1 MLASL
6 PAQSDH
12 DTILVRV
19 TRIWEAINKRSG
31 APIHT
36 NIILLDEKNDHILA
50 LVRNNQKA
58 MILPRLKENEV
69 YSITNFKVVP
79 GPTQYKTANNAHAIN
94 FYYKTKIE
102 KQADNETIPRYRF
115 ELKHF
120 DAVSHLV
127 GNLELLIESAAM
139 VGEKQEQNGAGKR
152 DIVLKDTRNDRMV
165 VTLWEERAD
174 QFMELLSKTKP
185 GPISVV
191 ITGTTSLSST
201 DGTRCYFNIDYSPLN
216 ALREAWSNT
225 SDAEQAPHAPK
236 EEDFV
241 TTDGSTILELPVNS
255 ILDAK
260 IPPGTDVIRFTCRAR
275 IVEILNGNGRYYNCR
290 SKCARAIKNVDGR
303 YNCTGCAEDPGN
315 SEQRF
320 RLVVL
325 VEDITATTTLTLF
338 NKEAEQ
344 IVGDAPLTA
353 VPATVNNIIGKSYVF
368 QLKVTQYNMTHG
380 CEEYT
385 VTRVSET
392 ATIESDGGHL
402 TASTSSKENLPG
414 APTKKP
420 KLA

>member
-6 PAQSDH
+6 SAQSDH

-58 MILPRLKENEV
+58 MILPQLKENEV

-94 FYYKTKIE
+94 FYYKIKIE

-120 DAVSHLV
+120 DVVSHLV
-127 GNLELLIESAAM
+127 GNLELLIDV
-139 VGEKQEQNGAGKR
+139 VGRVSSYG
-152 DIVLKDTRNDRMV
+152 RNDRMV

-185 GPISVV
+185 GPIFVV
-191 ITGTTSLSST
+191 ITGLLAKKNS
-201 DGTRCYFNIDYSPLN
+201 
-216 ALREAWSNT
+216 AWSNT

-241 TTDGSTILELPVNS
+241 TTDGSTIMELPVNS

-275 IVEILNGNGRYYNCR
+275 IVEILNGNGWYYNCC

-320 RLVVL
+320 RLVVR

-344 IVGDAPLTA
+344 IVGVPLKKILEEQAQDAPLTV

-392 ATIESDGGHL
+392 ATVESDGGHL